1 MLRKMAFRGRYK
13 RPSGVLA
20 RPLCAHMQ
28 FLADDLLE
36 GRGTGT
42 RGQEIAAKYVAA
54 EFQAAGLEPAG
65 GHGGYLEPVPLREIQ
80 VQPEASEV
88 AIVKDGHATPLKW
101 GVDYVTRG
109 NELRPDS
116 SVEAPVVFVGF
127 GVVDRALKY
136 DDYAGLNV
144 KGKIVAVLFGA
155 PATFPSEERAHFA
168 SGVEKARE
176 AAARG
181 ALGILALRTPET
193 DALLPWNR
201 SVIGA
206 EMPAFRW
213 LDPNGVPNDSF
224 KQIRAT
230 ATLSTQGAERLFAG
244 APESWSEIQ
253 KDAKNVK
260 LRAFELPVKARLRVV
275 SKHRKVSSPNVVGV
289 LRGSNPALAGEYVV
303 YSAHTDHLGIGRPL
317 NGDAIYNGAVDD
329 ASGVSALIEMAKAF
343 ASLPVRPERSIL
355 FLAATAEE
363 KGLLGSDYFAHYP
376 TVPAKSLAAD
386 INMDGASV
394 FYTFKDVVPL
404 GAEHSTIGETVQ
416 HAAAMLGLKVSPDP
430 MPEQVNF
437 IRADHYSFVRQGIP
451 AITIGEG
458 LEAKEPGVDGRK
470 FLENWIATRY
480 HAPSDDMDQPLNFDA
495 TVEFMQVSFLVGYE
509 LAEERSRPSWKPG
522 DFFGDLYAHSR

>member
-1 MLRKMAFRGRYK
+1 MGCSRTPRNATSTLTAGTAASNNFKTISRSRRTRSRLSKNISTLCGDAHLCRSPPRFSGSPGAWSRILRGSACRSRSTKGSASRGESHMKLGMAWAVLQ
-13 RPSGVLA
+13 STLLLTAMNAQENGVPREVQTALGSFSKA
-20 RPLCAHMQ
+20 ALRAHMQ

-136 DDYAGLNV
+136 DDYASLNV

-181 ALGILALRTPET
+181 AVGILALRTPET

-206 EMPAFRW
+206 EMPAFR
-213 LDPNGVPNDSF
+213 
-224 KQIRAT
+224 
-230 ATLSTQGAERLFAG
+230 
-244 APESWSEIQ
+244 
-253 KDAKNVK
+253 
-260 LRAFELPVKARLRVV
+260 
-275 SKHRKVSSPNVVGV
+275 
-289 LRGSNPALAGEYVV
+289 
-303 YSAHTDHLGIGRPL
+303 
-317 NGDAIYNGAVDD
+317 
-329 ASGVSALIEMAKAF
+329 
-343 ASLPVRPERSIL
+343 
-355 FLAATAEE
+355 
-363 KGLLGSDYFAHYP
+363 
-376 TVPAKSLAAD
+376 
-386 INMDGASV
+386 
-394 FYTFKDVVPL
+394 
-404 GAEHSTIGETVQ
+404 
-416 HAAAMLGLKVSPDP
+416 
-430 MPEQVNF
+430 
-437 IRADHYSFVRQGIP
+437 
-451 AITIGEG
+451 
-458 LEAKEPGVDGRK
+458 
-470 FLENWIATRY
+470 
-480 HAPSDDMDQPLNFDA
+480 
-495 TVEFMQVSFLVGYE
+495 
-509 LAEERSRPSWKPG
+509 
-522 DFFGDLYAHSR
+522 